1 MVAGRDT
8 VGEVGVTMGFLDP
21 GADFR
26 RFMENFIEFWVG
38 GAFRSPTILPVG
50 A

>member
-1 MVAGRDT
+1 MVAGGDT
-8 VGEVGVTMGFLDP
+8 VDEVGVTMGFLDP

-26 RFMENFIEFWVG
+26 RFMENLEFWVG
-38 GAFRSPTILPVG
+38 GALRSPTILLVG